1 MIQIAFCD
9 DDQTVLDQLSALLE
23 KYRAQRCVQIQCTAF
38 HSPLDLLAE
47 IEKGTRYD
55 ILFLDVIMP
64 AENGITAAKEIRQY
78 DNVVKIIFLTSSA
91 EFAVESYVVGAYF
104 YQLKPIWEDSFFR
117 LTDSVIAECRRA
129 DQRSLILRC
138 QLRRWAALLVIALF
152 PTGGTALQDATELVV
167 TLPLLL
173 ALVHW
178 IAPSV
183 RALSHSSLKLQLQFG
198 VIPLLSYVF
207 DYFTRIYTDLLSSG
221 NQAAVEFMPFVCS
234 LAYLVFVLQTTQ
246 EQKLRSQLEQTQNS
260 LNLQVAQAVREIDA
274 LRESQRKASTYR
286 HDLRHHLQY
295 ISACIENGRAEAA
308 QEYIHSVCAEIEAS
322 KVNVYCENEAAN
334 LILSAFATRAQ
345 NSGIDFRVH
354 AAIPL
359 VLPLPDSDL
368 CVLLSNALENA
379 LHAGQRQREAG
390 KPAVVETTAYQK
402 DGRLFLQIANSCSF
416 PVQFRAE
423 GIPTASQPGH
433 GLGVRSI
440 CAIVEQYGGM
450 YSFSQQQDQFVL
462 RISL

>member
-1 MIQIAFCD
+1 MSIPFAGALSLCNLASVGIFGIVLSAAFCELEWTR
-9 DDQTVLDQLSALLE
+9 QRKLLLAGCTVLMLALQGIVSLRWSTSFAR
-23 KYRAQRCVQIQCTAF
+23 YLYPVIT
-38 HSPLDLLAE
+38 HLPLVILLVAM
-47 IEKGTRYD
+47 TRKV
-55 ILFLDVIMP
+55 L
-64 AENGITAAKEIRQY
+64 
-78 DNVVKIIFLTSSA
+78 
-91 EFAVESYVVGAYF
+91 
-104 YQLKPIWEDSFFR
+104 W
-117 LTDSVIAECRRA
+117 
-129 DQRSLILRC
+129 SLIAVLTAYLCC
-138 QLRRWAALLVIALF
+138 QLRRWAALLVIA
-152 PTGGTALQDATELVV
+152 
-167 TLPLLL
+167 LLL

-354 AAIPL
+354 AAIPV

-423 GIPTASQPGH
+423 GIPITSQPGH